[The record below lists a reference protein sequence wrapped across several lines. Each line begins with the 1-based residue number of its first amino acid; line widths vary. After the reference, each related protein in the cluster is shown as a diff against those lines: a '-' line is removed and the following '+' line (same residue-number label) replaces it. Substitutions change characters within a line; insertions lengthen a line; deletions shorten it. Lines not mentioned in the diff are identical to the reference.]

1 LTDEH
6 VACNQINNAH
16 ILINQE
22 NELITER
29 FTSTFSRRQYLRL
42 VAKLWQSSAQKSYIN
57 ALSGR
62 IQQPPKTFLLNGR
75 KKRVTDGIIAT
86 IAVK

>member
-1 LTDEH
+1 
-6 VACNQINNAH
+6 
-16 ILINQE
+16 
-22 NELITER
+22 
-29 FTSTFSRRQYLRL
+29 